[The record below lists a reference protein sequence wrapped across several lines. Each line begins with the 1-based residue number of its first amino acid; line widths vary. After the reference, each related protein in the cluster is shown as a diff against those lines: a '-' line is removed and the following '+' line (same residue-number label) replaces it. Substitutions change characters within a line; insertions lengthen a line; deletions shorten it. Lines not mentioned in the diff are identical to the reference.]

1 MKGESNFRL
10 SSNNLLSFLLAESY
24 IRKSNRVCL
33 LFLKHLRNLLNND
46 KDTKDF
52 LSFCKNNK
60 VALEIVDGEDGMGG
74 QFSLSTQTI
83 IFQITKDV
91 LFKIGIANDD
101 VLESY
106 ANILWTNFTHE
117 DTHAQ
122 QVSKSK
128 VKLNYISPTNRFWV
142 EDLGKD
148 IDYFNQTVEADAYG
162 REIAARLEKMYPMES
177 VSNLFSRITS
187 NDIQDDYTKKII
199 GVYKDPRIND
209 NANKAFFRSIYDF
222 LKEEKEEPKWITF

>member
-33 LFLKHLRNLLNND
+33 LFLKHLRNSLNND

-60 VALEIVDGEDGMGG
+60 VALEIVDGEDGIGG

-83 IFQITKDV
+83 IFQMTKDV
-91 LFKIGIANDD
+91 LFKVGTANDD
-101 VLESY
+101 MLGLY
-106 ANILWTNFTHE
+106 ADVLWTNFTHE

-122 QVSKSK
+122 QASKSK
-128 VKLNYISPTNRFWV
+128 VKLNYISPTNKFWD

-162 REIAARLEKMYPMES
+162 REIAARLEKLYPTET
-177 VSNLFSRITS
+177 VSNLFLRITS
-187 NDIQDDYTKKII
+187 NSIQDDYIKKII

-222 LKEEKEEPKWITF
+222 LKEEKEEPK

>member
-1 MKGESNFRL
+1 MRGESSFRL

-33 LFLKHLRNLLNND
+33 LFLKHLRNSLNND
-46 KDTKDF
+46 KDKKNF
-52 LSFCKNNK
+52 LNFCKNNK
-60 VALEIVDGEDGMGG
+60 VALEIVDGKDGMGG

-83 IFQITKDV
+83 IFQMTKDV
-91 LFKIGIANDD
+91 LFNIGTANDD
-101 VLESY
+101 LLELY
-106 ANILWTNFTHE
+106 ADILWTNFTHE

-122 QVSKSK
+122 QASKSK
-128 VKLNYISPTNRFWV
+128 VKLNYISPTNKFWD

-162 REIAARLEKMYPMES
+162 REIAARLEKLYPTET
-177 VSNLFSRITS
+177 VSNLFLRITS
-187 NDIQDDYTKKII
+187 NNIQDDYIKKII

-222 LKEEKEEPKWITF
+222 LKEEKEESK

>member
-33 LFLKHLRNLLNND
+33 LFLKHLRNSLNND

-83 IFQITKDV
+83 IFQMTKDV
-91 LFKIGIANDD
+91 LFKVGTANDD
-101 VLESY
+101 MLGLY
-106 ANILWTNFTHE
+106 ADVLWTNFTHE

-122 QVSKSK
+122 QASKSK
-128 VKLNYISPTNRFWV
+128 VKLNYISPTNKFWD
-142 EDLGKD
+142 EDLVKD

-162 REIAARLEKMYPMES
+162 REIAARLEKLYPTET
-177 VSNLFSRITS
+177 VSNLFLRITS
-187 NDIQDDYTKKII
+187 NSIQDDYIKKII

-209 NANKAFFRSIYDF
+209 NANKAFFKSIYDF
-222 LKEEKEEPKWITF
+222 LKEEKEESK

>member
-10 SSNNLLSFLLAESY
+10 SSGNLLSFLLAESY

-33 LFLKHLRNLLNND
+33 LFLKHLRNSLNND

-52 LSFCKNNK
+52 LNFCKNNN

-83 IFQITKDV
+83 IFQMTKDV
-91 LFKIGIANDD
+91 LFNVGTANDNM
-101 VLESY
+101 LELY
-106 ANILWTNFTHE
+106 ADILWTNFTHE

-122 QVSKSK
+122 QMSKSK
-128 VKLNYISPTNRFWV
+128 VKLNYLSPTNKFWD

-148 IDYFNQTVEADAYG
+148 VDYFNQTVEADAYG
-162 REIAARLEKMYPMES
+162 REIAARLEKLYPTET
-177 VSNLFSRITS
+177 VSNLFLRITS
-187 NDIQDDYTKKII
+187 NNIQDDYIKKII

-222 LKEEKEEPKWITF
+222 LKEEKEESK

>member
-1 MKGESNFRL
+1 M
-10 SSNNLLSFLLAESY
+10 SFLLAESY
-24 IRKSNRVCL
+24 IRKSNHVCL
-33 LFLKHLRNLLNND
+33 LFLKHLRNSLNND
-46 KDTKDF
+46 KDSNDF
-52 LSFCKNNK
+52 LNFCKNNK

-83 IFQITKDV
+83 IFQMTKDV
-91 LFKIGIANDD
+91 LFNIGTANDD
-101 VLESY
+101 LLELY
-106 ANILWTNFTHE
+106 ADILWTNFTHE

-122 QVSKSK
+122 QASKSK
-128 VKLNYISPTNRFWV
+128 VKLNYISPTNKFWD

-162 REIAARLEKMYPMES
+162 REIAARLEKLYPTET
-177 VSNLFSRITS
+177 VSNLFLRITS
-187 NDIQDDYTKKII
+187 NNIQDDYIKKII

-222 LKEEKEEPKWITF
+222 LKEEKEESK

>member
-24 IRKSNRVCL
+24 IRKSNCVCL
-33 LFLKHLRNLLNND
+33 LFLKHLRNSLNND

-60 VALEIVDGEDGMGG
+60 VALEIVDGEDGIGG

-83 IFQITKDV
+83 IFQMTKDV
-91 LFKIGIANDD
+91 LFKVGTANDD
-101 VLESY
+101 MLGLY
-106 ANILWTNFTHE
+106 ADVLWTNFTHE

-122 QVSKSK
+122 QASKSK

-162 REIAARLEKMYPMES
+162 REIAARLEKLYPTET
-177 VSNLFSRITS
+177 VSNLFLRITS
-187 NDIQDDYTKKII
+187 NSIQDDYIKKII

-222 LKEEKEEPKWITF
+222 LKEEKEEPK

>member
-33 LFLKHLRNLLNND
+33 LFLKHLRNSLNND

-60 VALEIVDGEDGMGG
+60 VALEIVDGEDGIGG

-83 IFQITKDV
+83 IFQMTKDV
-91 LFKIGIANDD
+91 LFKVGTANDD
-101 VLESY
+101 MLGLY
-106 ANILWTNFTHE
+106 ADVLWTNFTHE

-122 QVSKSK
+122 QASKSK
-128 VKLNYISPTNRFWV
+128 VKLNYRSPTNKFWD

-162 REIAARLEKMYPMES
+162 REIAARLEKLYPTET
-177 VSNLFSRITS
+177 VSNLFLRITS
-187 NDIQDDYTKKII
+187 NSIQDEYIKKII

-222 LKEEKEEPKWITF
+222 LKEEKEEPK

>member
-24 IRKSNRVCL
+24 IRKSNRICL
-33 LFLKHLRNLLNND
+33 LFLKHLRNSLNND
-46 KDTKDF
+46 KDTQDF
-52 LSFCKNNK
+52 LNFCKNNK
-60 VALEIVDGEDGMGG
+60 VALEIVDGKDGIGG
-74 QFSLSTQTI
+74 QFRLSTQTI
-83 IFQITKDV
+83 IFQMTKDV
-91 LFKIGIANDD
+91 LFNVGAANDD
-101 VLESY
+101 MLELY
-106 ANILWTNFTHE
+106 ADVLWTNFTHE

-122 QVSKSK
+122 QASKSK
-128 VKLNYISPTNRFWV
+128 VKLNYISPTNKFWD

-162 REIAARLEKMYPMES
+162 REIAARLEKLYPTET
-177 VSNLFSRITS
+177 VSSLFLRITS
-187 NDIQDDYTKKII
+187 NNIQDDYIKKII

-222 LKEEKEEPKWITF
+222 LKEEDESN

>member
-33 LFLKHLRNLLNND
+33 LFLKHLRNSLNND

-83 IFQITKDV
+83 IFQMTKDV
-91 LFKIGIANDD
+91 LFKVGTANNDMLGLYAD
-101 VLESY
+101 V
-106 ANILWTNFTHE
+106 LWTNFTHE

-122 QVSKSK
+122 QASKSK
-128 VKLNYISPTNRFWV
+128 VKLNYISPTNKFWD
-142 EDLGKD
+142 EDLVKD

-162 REIAARLEKMYPMES
+162 REIAARLEKLYPTET
-177 VSNLFSRITS
+177 VSNLFLRITS
-187 NDIQDDYTKKII
+187 NSIQDDYIKKII

-209 NANKAFFRSIYDF
+209 NANKAFFKSIYDF
-222 LKEEKEEPKWITF
+222 LKEEKEESK

>member
-33 LFLKHLRNLLNND
+33 LFLKHLRNSLNND

-83 IFQITKDV
+83 IFQMTKDV
-91 LFKIGIANDD
+91 LFKVGTANDD
-101 VLESY
+101 MLGLY
-106 ANILWTNFTHE
+106 ADVLWTNFTHE

-122 QVSKSK
+122 QASKSK
-128 VKLNYISPTNRFWV
+128 VKLNYISPTNKFWD
-142 EDLGKD
+142 EDLVKD

-162 REIAARLEKMYPMES
+162 REIAARLEKLYPTET
-177 VSNLFSRITS
+177 VSNLFLRITS
-187 NDIQDDYTKKII
+187 NSIQDDYIKKII

-209 NANKAFFRSIYDF
+209 NANKVFFKSIYDF
-222 LKEEKEEPKWITF
+222 LKEEKEESK

>member
-1 MKGESNFRL
+1 M
-10 SSNNLLSFLLAESY
+10 SFLLAESY

-33 LFLKHLRNLLNND
+33 LFLKHLRNSLNND

-83 IFQITKDV
+83 IFQMTKDV
-91 LFKIGIANDD
+91 LFKVGTANDD
-101 VLESY
+101 MLGLY
-106 ANILWTNFTHE
+106 ADVLWTNFTHE

-122 QVSKSK
+122 QASKSK
-128 VKLNYISPTNRFWV
+128 VKLNYISPTNKFWD
-142 EDLGKD
+142 EDLVKD

-162 REIAARLEKMYPMES
+162 REIAARLEKLYPTET
-177 VSNLFSRITS
+177 VSNLFLRITS
-187 NDIQDDYTKKII
+187 NSIQDDYIKKII

-209 NANKAFFRSIYDF
+209 NANKAFFKSIYDF
-222 LKEEKEEPKWITF
+222 LKEEKEESK